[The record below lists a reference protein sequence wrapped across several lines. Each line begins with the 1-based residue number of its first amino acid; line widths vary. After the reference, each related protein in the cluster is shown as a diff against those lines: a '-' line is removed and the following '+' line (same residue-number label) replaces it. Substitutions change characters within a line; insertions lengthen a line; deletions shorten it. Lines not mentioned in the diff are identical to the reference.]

1 MCRSKSSLFVPPT
14 FPASNLF
21 TQTTARLSSTAL
33 YVVAIVPLPRSS
45 ADAVISCSSVYAAAS
60 PAQNT
65 KFPLFPIFNIPS
77 FTFLA
82 FSSSSSSILVATVAK
97 QRIAETSAKEPIA
110 DTAMIRKDL
119 LDGFFR
125 TLYSPAAFCSA
136 AFWPSAAVGGGGF
149 AAEID
154 RGKKGCTEWH
164 SFPTILPQSPLL
176 EKNDELLNRDKV
188 GVTGTGPESLLSEML
203 NVSRLVR
210 LSGGTG
216 PLRRLD
222 SSRRFSS

>member
-1 MCRSKSSLFVPPT
+1 MITPSLISCIIFNTCHISGRCSGELIRQAKPTSRIISVRSPFSPPPPSSRTALTHSAISSGGRNGCSGGGFPVRSSSRRTPKEATKLGCLNLPTDSMCRSKSSLFVPPT

-82 FSSSSSSILVATVAK
+82 FSSSSSSILVATV
-97 QRIAETSAKEPIA
+97 SAS
-110 DTAMIRKDL
+110 ML
-119 LDGFFR
+119 LD
-125 TLYSPAAFCSA
+125 S
-136 AFWPSAAVGGGGF
+136 GGGF
-149 AAEID
+149 RTEEEEI
-154 RGKKGCTEWH
+154 
-164 SFPTILPQSPLL
+164 
-176 EKNDELLNRDKV
+176 
-188 GVTGTGPESLLSEML
+188 
-203 NVSRLVR
+203 
-210 LSGGTG
+210 
-216 PLRRLD
+216 
-222 SSRRFSS
+222 